1 MAALLVMLVVIVAF
15 AASSCVYPGVVVSQ
29 TDLILPAGDGADL
42 LLSSPIANGDASELG
57 HLGRAFG
64 AGRASSSSADGITIR
79 PPEPTIAAIAWLW
92 LRLRLRL
99 CLALAASFR
108 PIRPRP
114 SERPR
119 RSWLCVCWLVRPS
132 LHAHLLAGIS
142 RS

>member
-1 MAALLVMLVVIVAF
+1 MAALLVMLVVMVAF

-29 TDLILPAGDGADL
+29 TDLVLPAGDGADL

-64 AGRASSSSADGITIR
+64 AGRASTSSADGITIR
-79 PPEPTIAAIAWLW
+79 PPEPTIAAIAW
-92 LRLRLRL
+92 L